1 MAFLLPPSLGL
12 WLPPDR
18 TGWMSHPGERNLAF
32 FPWGL
37 PLPALGRGSCPESL
51 RLADGPRLPL
61 PSMLTWP
68 EPDPGQSS
76 HRIALPPGAW
86 VNVCTLGCHRNTF
99 LCKVEKS
106 KVSFLPKGWDVE
118 GPGPAQAVG
127 PGMGFVVGRGWWVGF
142 QPSPEGRSTADWG
155 QVADRLGWST
165 CFASADTPHPGARTL
180 RVQLATDQQGPCQDA
195 EWLSHGRDQG

>member
-118 GPGPAQAVG
+118 RGLGQLRQWARVWDLWWGGDGGLVSSPAQRAGRLHTGDKWQIDWAGAPVLLLQTLHTLVPGP
-127 PGMGFVVGRGWWVGF
+127 
-142 QPSPEGRSTADWG
+142 
-155 QVADRLGWST
+155 
-165 CFASADTPHPGARTL
+165 
-180 RVQLATDQQGPCQDA
+180 
-195 EWLSHGRDQG
+195 